1 MDLALDNDINIE
13 QFEFFANLAKN
24 FKRDDNVIVVTH
36 TPFCKLLPNIYIMT
50 NDANAFQ
57 RCGIGVL
64 TNYEEY
70 SVQPE
75 TVRAL
80 KCKWEV

>member
-36 TPFCKLLPNIYIMT
+36 IPFCKLYTEHLY
-50 NDANAFQ
+50 NDE
-57 RCGIGVL
+57 RC
-64 TNYEEY
+64 
-70 SVQPE
+70 
-75 TVRAL
+75 
-80 KCKWEV
+80 

>member
-1 MDLALDNDINIE
+1 
-13 QFEFFANLAKN
+13 
-24 FKRDDNVIVVTH
+24 
-36 TPFCKLLPNIYIMT
+36 MT